1 MITTDNDV
9 VSIIRTAST
18 AGPDTKNVPS
28 RKGWITLG
36 EQAKICYCREAYLY
50 WNAFSKAKS
59 LSAHT
64 LHNYRLNPE
73 QEYTNSSLYL
83 FKNIREGAVAITNC
97 KLLLFPNFQ

>member
-50 WNAFSKAKS
+50 WNAFSRAKS
-59 LSAHT
+59 LSAQT
-64 LHNYRLNPE
+64 LHNYRLNHE

-83 FKNIREGAVAITNC
+83 FKKYKERCSGYTE
-97 KLLLFPNFQ
+97 L